1 MDYRELRD
9 QHHRLVIL
17 RLLKENGEAYTLND
31 SMLQDGMEY
40 VGQKCS
46 RDSVRSHLAWLGE
59 QGLITL
65 KDVFEGAVYVA
76 TLTSRGL
83 DVVNGAAVVP
93 GVKRPRP
100 GA

>member
-1 MDYRELRD
+1 MEYSELKD
-9 QHHRLVIL
+9 QHHRLIIL
-17 RLLKENGEAYTLND
+17 RLLKEDSAAYTLND
-31 SMLQDGMEY
+31 SMLQDGMEI

-46 RDSVRSHLAWLGE
+46 RDRIRTHLGWLRE

-65 KDVFEGAVYVA
+65 KEVFEGSVYVA

-83 DVVNGAAVVP
+83 DVACGTAVVP

-100 GA
+100 GE